1 MVLRRCRKCG
11 GLLVGGGVRFE
22 LSEACACPGLRGT
35 ESRSFAANGG
45 GSARD
50 DDDENEGDTS
60 SLDSLMSDSGSG
72 Y

>member
-1 MVLRRCRKCG
+1 MALRRCRKCG

-35 ESRSFAANGG
+35 ESRSFAANT
-45 GSARD
+45 SSPRH
-50 DDDENEGDTS
+50 DDDESEGDTS
-60 SLDSLMSDSGSG
+60 SLDSLMADSGSG